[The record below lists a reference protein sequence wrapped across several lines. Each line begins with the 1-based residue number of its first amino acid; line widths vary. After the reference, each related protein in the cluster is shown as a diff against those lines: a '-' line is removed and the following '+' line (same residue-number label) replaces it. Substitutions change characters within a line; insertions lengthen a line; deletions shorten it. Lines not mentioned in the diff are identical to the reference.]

1 MTASTEAFTPLTS
14 LMDTIRSESFESLET
29 CEQTLPE
36 VAVDPDP
43 NKSNQNSTQLPEKV
57 IEDIV
62 AVESNDEDCKEPK
75 VLIDR
80 DADRI
85 THIRV
90 LCCCGHSIV
99 IDCQYPDISEE
110 TVSEQPTTPLQSV

>member
-1 MTASTEAFTPLTS
+1 MTASTEAFIPLTS

-36 VAVDPDP
+36 VAIDSDP
-43 NKSNQNSTQLPEKV
+43 NKSDQNSPKLAENVTD
-57 IEDIV
+57 DIV
-62 AVESNDEDCKEPK
+62 PVESHDEDCKEPK

-80 DADRI
+80 DGDRI